1 MDTNQRRTSTRQ
13 RRLLVAAAAVVILAV
28 LIGSPA
34 RANSPGR
41 THGDAAAAF
50 NAEAGGGF
58 IIGYMVNPH
67 DTPGGAPAG
76 GITTGDPED
85 VRIYP
90 NFDGSYCASG
100 WHVIFLSVWDGAQFY
115 ETHKDLFASLL
126 SVDLQFAW
134 DGVPLVVQET
144 AIKRMLRPDE
154 EETFMFNAGTL
165 MQPGTLTVGEHTLT
179 TSIIDPVYGDDTW
192 SVKVTILPC

>member
-1 MDTNQRRTSTRQ
+1 MDINHRRTSTR
-13 RRLLVAAAAVVILAV
+13 RGRLLVAAAAVAILAA
-28 LIGSPA
+28 LSGSPA
-34 RANSPGR
+34 NANSPGL
-41 THGDAAAAF
+41 TQGDAAAAF

-67 DTPGGAPAG
+67 ATPGGAPAG
-76 GITTGDPED
+76 GITTGDTED

-90 NFDGSYCASG
+90 LLDGSYCASG

-115 ETHKDLFASLL
+115 DTHKELVASLL
-126 SVDLQFAW
+126 SVDLQFSW
-134 DGVPLVVQET
+134 DGVPLEVEQT
-144 AIKRMLRPDE
+144 SIKRMLRPDE

-165 MQPGTLTVGEHTLT
+165 IRPGTLTVGEHTLT
-179 TSIIDPVYGDDTW
+179 TSMIDPVYGDDTW